1 MKGKTDYSELDPK
14 EFSSLKAIPIAI
26 CMNFSI
32 IKQIQRL
39 RVENKLKDA
48 DSIIKEWITEN
59 S

>member
-48 DSIIKEWITEN
+48 DSIIKEWIT
-59 S
+59 